1 MTVYSRTMIAVDLFA
16 GAGNASQGLHEA
28 GYDVVGYEYWPVAQ
42 RSHESNHLPCRL
54 HDLSDPARDH
64 EIPEAPLFWASP
76 PCQPF
81 SAAGDGEGEFDDRDG
96 FPWLL
101 RILALRRPPVVIVE
115 NVRGLVFERHQVY
128 FHGVLNGL
136 RRLGYDVQWKVL
148 NSADYGVPQTRERVF
163 IVGRLD
169 GGPITWPTVTHTEEP
184 GLFTEQWISMADALG
199 WGFNDD
205 PARTIAGN
213 RSPRWLYE
221 GNETTG
227 RTVVGFPRRSD
238 GNGEVLEVDGVE
250 YRERDLFDAEEP
262 APTVTEKG
270 RSWNRYVLNTGLD
283 WKKDGDRDDAQKIP
297 LTDPA
302 PAVTTKSAQQW
313 QVRAGKDANATIRPI
328 DEPAPTVLA
337 RKEPNGWTLERPAT
351 TITADQRVFQPGRHD
366 PDVPGQQSQNA
377 IRVTIPELAKLQDF
391 VDGWVFHGTRTDQA
405 RQVGNACPRRLT
417 RLLAEA
423 NRPRT

>member
-1 MTVYSRTMIAVDLFA
+1 MIAVDLFA

-28 GYDVVGYEYWPVAQ
+28 GYDVIGFEYWDKAQ
-42 RSHESNHLPCRL
+42 QSHETNGLPCRL
-54 HDLSDPARDH
+54 HDLSDPRGDPD
-64 EIPEAPLFWASP
+64 IPPAPLFWISC

-81 SAAGDGEGEFDDRDG
+81 SVAGDGEGEFDDRDG
-96 FPWLL
+96 FPWAL
-101 RILALRRPPVVIVE
+101 RILACRRPQVVIFE
-115 NVRGLVFERHQVY
+115 NVKGLTFSKHEGY
-128 FHGVLNGL
+128 FHASILQPL
-136 RRLGYDVQWKVL
+136 RRLGYDVQWKIL

-163 IVGRLD
+163 IIGRLD
-169 GGPITWPTVTHTEEP
+169 GGRITWPTVTHTEEP
-184 GLFTEQWISMADALG
+184 GLFTEQWVSMAEALG
-199 WGFNDD
+199 WGFDGD
-205 PARTIAGN
+205 PARTVAGN
-213 RSPRWLYE
+213 RAPRWLYE

-283 WKKDGDRDDAQKIP
+283 WKKGGDRDDAQQIE
-297 LTDPA
+297 LDDPA
-302 PAVTTKSAQQW
+302 PSVTTKSAQQW
-313 QVRAGKDANATIRPI
+313 QVRAGKDANATTRPI

-351 TITADQRVFQPGRHD
+351 TIAGDQRVFQPGGHHE
-366 PDVPGQQSQNA
+366 PGQQSQNA

-405 RQVGNACPRRLT
+405 RQVGNACPRTLA

-423 NRPRT
+423 NRPLP